1 MKLTFTSLGAS
12 HITCV
17 LTLSIHQ

>member
-1 MKLTFTSLGAS
+1 MKLIFTSLGAS